1 MFSEGMEFGFYDKAE
16 QKASQAHDLYEDG
29 QMSQALEELDSALE
43 INPANSAW
51 HFDKAL
57 ALDSIHRF
65 EEAIT
70 EYELALDLCQGDLE
84 ILNSLAVDYTR
95 TGQYDRAIE
104 IFEHIERQDA
114 EFEPSYCNRIIA
126 YTEMGLHDRAEEMFY
141 LAQQV
146 NAGCALCYY
155 NIGNSLFVRGQYKK
169 AIGCWAKTAELE
181 PSHPQI
187 NYRIAQAYWYE
198 NDHVHARKHFLCELR
213 CNPGDLEVILDF
225 GLFLLQR
232 GEIESAKEKFNR
244 ILEFE
249 PNHAQAI
256 FFLGEIAFHDGDTA
270 RALDLYNSALR
281 YDDSLGG
288 AYYRLAQYA
297 LDQGKKKK
305 ARAYLLS
312 ELRNKADNAALL
324 TSIGS
329 MFLSMACQVDTQEAG
344 RARTPVALAC
354 SDLDNAVHCLLKA
367 VDIDHTR
374 ADAYFYLGVASA
386 TRDNLEDA
394 QEFFT
399 HALELDKAHGPALLG
414 LARVSLSQGDS
425 GQASEFLTRAR
436 TISPT
441 DPQRRKL
448 SWEVGWHRIASGGI
462 GMASC
467 LAGHFDRIRSRFP
480 LRRAR

>member
-16 QKASQAHDLYEDG
+16 RKATQAHELYEEG
-29 QMSQALEELDSALE
+29 QMSQALEELDTALE

-65 EEAIT
+65 DEAIT
-70 EYELALDLCQGDLE
+70 EYELALDLCQSDLE

-104 IFEHIERQDA
+104 TFEYIERQDP
-114 EFEPSYCNRIIA
+114 EFEPAYCNRIIA

-146 NAGCALCYY
+146 ESGCALCYY

-169 AIGCWAKTAELE
+169 AIGCWTKTAELE

-187 NYRIAQAYWYE
+187 NYRIAQAHWYE

-213 CNPGDLEVILDF
+213 SNPGDLDVILDF
-225 GLFLLQR
+225 GLFLLER
-232 GEIESAKEKFNR
+232 GEIEPAKEKFNR

-249 PNHAQAI
+249 PDHAQAI
-256 FFLGEIAFHDGDTA
+256 FFLGEIAFHHGDYE
-270 RALDLYNSALR
+270 RALDMYNSALR
-281 YDDSLGG
+281 YDDTLAGP
-288 AYYRLAQYA
+288 YYRLAQYA

-312 ELRNKADNAALL
+312 ELRNNSENAALL

-329 MFLSMACQVDTQEAG
+329 MFLSMACQPNDHAG
-344 RARTPVALAC
+344 DEVKSTVPSSC
-354 SDLDNAVHCLLKA
+354 NSLDHAVHCLLKA
-367 VDIDHTR
+367 VDLDHAR
-374 ADAYFYLGVASA
+374 ADTYYYLGVASA
-386 TRDNLEDA
+386 TRDAFEDA
-394 QEFFT
+394 FEFFT
-399 HALELDKAHGPALLG
+399 HALDLETEYVPALQG
-414 LARVSLSQGDS
+414 LARVCLCQGKYR
-425 GQASEFLTRAR
+425 QASHFLGKAR
-436 TISPT
+436 NIRPS
-441 DPQRRKL
+441 DPQAKRL
-448 SWEVGWHRIASGGI
+448 AWEIHWHRACAHINVVRDRLESI
-462 GMASC
+462 
-467 LAGHFDRIRSRFP
+467 LARIKSRFSVG
-480 LRRAR
+480 RGH

>member
-16 QKASQAHDLYEDG
+16 RKATEAHELYEDG

-70 EYELALDLCQGDLE
+70 EYELALDLCQSDLE

-104 IFEHIERQDA
+104 TFEYIERQDA
-114 EFEPSYCNRIIA
+114 EFEPAYCNRIIA

-146 NAGCALCYY
+146 NSGCALCYY

-169 AIGCWAKTAELE
+169 AIGCWIKTAELE
-181 PSHPQI
+181 SSHPQI

-198 NDHVHARKHFLCELR
+198 SDHVNARKHFLCELR
-213 CNPGDLEVILDF
+213 CNPADLDVILDF
-225 GLFLLQR
+225 GLFLLER
-232 GEIESAKEKFNR
+232 GELEPAKEKFNR

-249 PNHAQAI
+249 PSHAQAI
-256 FFLGEIAFHDGDTA
+256 FFLGEIALHDGDHE
-270 RALDLYNSALR
+270 RALDMYNSALR
-281 YDDSLGG
+281 YDDTLAGP
-288 AYYRLAQYA
+288 YYRLAQHA
-297 LDQGKKKK
+297 LNQEKEQK

-312 ELRNKADNAALL
+312 ELRNNSENAALL

-329 MFLSMACQVDTQEAG
+329 MFLSMACCGKTDQG
-344 RARTPVALAC
+344 RRVPPPSHSAS
-354 SDLDNAVHCLLKA
+354 SDLDHAVHCLLKA
-367 VDIDHTR
+367 VDFDPTR
-374 ADAYFYLGVASA
+374 AHAYYFLGVASA
-386 TRDNLEDA
+386 TRGDFADA
-394 QEFFT
+394 SEFFT
-399 HALELDKAHGPALLG
+399 HALELEKEHVPALQG
-414 LARVSLSQGDS
+414 LVKVRLYQGNY
-425 GQASEFLTRAR
+425 GQASRFLGQAWA
-436 TISPT
+436 IAPS
-441 DPQRRKL
+441 DPQGKRLAWQIQCQRIY
-448 SWEVGWHRIASGGI
+448 SWIQA
-462 GMASC
+462 
-467 LAGHFDRIRSRFP
+467 AGKQLEPH
-480 LRRAR
+480 LRRIQSRMPRRRGH